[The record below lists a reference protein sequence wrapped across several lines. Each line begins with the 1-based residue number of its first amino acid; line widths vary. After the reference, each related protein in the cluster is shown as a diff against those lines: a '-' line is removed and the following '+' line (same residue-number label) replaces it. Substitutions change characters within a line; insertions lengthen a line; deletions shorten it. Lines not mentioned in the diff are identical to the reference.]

1 MKKKQACQMIAGL
14 VSICALV
21 SVIST
26 IQAFLVARE
35 TGGSFPGGMGML
47 ALVTVICTVMIW
59 RGVMHMD
66 E

>member
-1 MKKKQACQMIAGL
+1 MIAGL

-35 TGGSFPGGMGML
+35 TGGSFPGGMGIRYLYGDDL
-47 ALVTVICTVMIW
+47 AG
-59 RGVMHMD
+59 RYAYG
-66 E
+66 